1 MPRKQRFKPSR
12 KPKPAVEIPSE
23 SNVERTSSNPR
34 DDVGEAEPTRQEA
47 RGPRAVIETDEAN
60 RSPTDTRAVIDD
72 VGSEAGT

>member
-12 KPKPAVEIPSE
+12 KPKPAVEAPLE
-23 SNVERTSSNPR
+23 TNAERAPPMVREIT
-34 DDVGEAEPTRQEA
+34 GEAPPSRPEA
-47 RGPRAVIETDEAN
+47 RGARAVIETDEAN